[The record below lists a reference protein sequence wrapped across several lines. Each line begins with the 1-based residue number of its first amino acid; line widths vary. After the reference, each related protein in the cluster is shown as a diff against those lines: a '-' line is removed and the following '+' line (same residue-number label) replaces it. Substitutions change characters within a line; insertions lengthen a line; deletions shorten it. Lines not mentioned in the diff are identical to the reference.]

1 MSDVIPTVAGQSV
14 PIAAPAANLRTS
26 FHRVDARTF
35 AGYVVC
41 EADLNQRF
49 VVELLIDG
57 VPVDVTRA
65 AEYHQ
70 VLAGVGD
77 GCYGFSFALFD
88 NVLADNSVIET
99 RLANTGTPVGEPIHV
114 GRDDQVQS
122 PEQKKGDVTWLG
134 GLRFT
139 GWVERREIGTAYVN
153 ALVDGEL
160 VAQAHNWRWHHI
172 GKSREDARVAPA
184 FDLHLS
190 TRFADGR
197 VRRVR
202 FVDETGT
209 DLPGTPVTCVAFDE
223 GLGEAI
229 ARLGL
234 VETEQLRGELFDL
247 LVPSSYPLSDYR
259 RWAERFPRPP
269 ATPTENPRTVAVVL
283 IGDADPEPSAQ
294 SLELQTEHPWTA
306 AALPT
311 VQGSVDFDPAALREF
326 LEGDAAASE
335 IIVFALAG
343 MTFHPGAIATL
354 VAAFAQREQASLVYA
369 DLLLRGD
376 QDHNWLLAF
385 PAFDY
390 ERMLEQGYG
399 AYLFAARRSGVER
412 ALAAAATNPFRV
424 FNAIADGPEAAGF
437 VVHVP
442 GALGIL
448 PSLDPTSSASALAQ
462 AATEHLNARGIA
474 ARVRASTGETFP
486 AAWVSRQIER
496 PSVSIIIPTRNRL
509 ELLRRCL
516 QTIAPA
522 CSRGET
528 EIIVVDNDSS
538 EPGMLDFLAA
548 IDSRSTRVL
557 RVPGPFNFARLNN
570 IAVRSA
576 CGEFVCLL
584 NNDIEAINE
593 IWLDEMLSR
602 CAEPDVGA
610 VGALLAWPSGVVQ
623 HGGVVLGSSL
633 AASHAFKD
641 RLRDDP
647 GYTDLLRIAHEC
659 SAVTAACLLT
669 RRADYEQ
676 VDGFDEINFPINF
689 NDVDYCLK
697 LRVLGKRI
705 VFTPHAQLLHLE
717 SASRGQDRGTDRA
730 ARFERELRILRA
742 RWLHVLIEDP
752 FYSPLLSLDSVPF
765 AALAWPPRTFAPRVV
780 ERPAP
785 VQIPPG
791 M

>member
-1 MSDVIPTVAGQSV
+1 MSDVIPTLTEQDVPLTGQAV
-14 PIAAPAANLRTS
+14 TLRTS
-26 FHRVDARTF
+26 FRRVDARTF

-41 EADLNQRF
+41 ESELNQRH

-57 VPVDVTRA
+57 VPIDVTQA
-65 AEYHQ
+65 AEYDQ
-70 VLAGVGD
+70 ALAGVGD
-77 GCYGFSFALFD
+77 GCYGFSFALLE
-88 NVLADNSVIET
+88 NALSDNSIIEA
-99 RLANTGTPVGEPIHV
+99 RLANARTPVGQPIQIN
-114 GRDDQVQS
+114 RDDQVQS
-122 PEQKKGDVTWLG
+122 AEQRKGDVTWLG

-139 GWVERREIGTAYVN
+139 GWVERPEMSAAYVN

-184 FDLHLS
+184 FDLHLPR
-190 TRFADGR
+190 RFADGR

-209 DLPGTPVTCVAFDE
+209 DLPGSPVACVAFDQ

-234 VETEQLRGELFDL
+234 IETEQLRGELFDL

-259 RWAERFPRPP
+259 RWAQRFPHPP
-269 ATPTENPRTVAVVL
+269 VPTQKIPQTVAVVF

-294 SLELQTEHPWTA
+294 SLELQTEYPWTA
-306 AALPT
+306 VALPP
-311 VQGSVDFDPAALREF
+311 VRDSLDFDPAALREF
-326 LEGDAAASE
+326 LEGEAAACDVV
-335 IIVFALAG
+335 IFALAG
-343 MTFHPGAIATL
+343 MTFQPGAIATL
-354 VAAFAQREQASLVYA
+354 VAAFSQREQAALVYA
-369 DLLLRGD
+369 DLLLPGD
-376 QDHNWLLAF
+376 REHHWLLAF

-399 AYLFAARRSGVER
+399 AYLFAARRSGVDR
-412 ALAAAATNPFRV
+412 ALDAASTNPFRV
-424 FNAIADGPEAAGF
+424 FNAIANGPQAAGS

-442 GALGIL
+442 QALAVL
-448 PSLDPTSSASALAQ
+448 PVLDRTSAASALAQ
-462 AATEHLNARGIA
+462 ASAEHLTARGVAVQI
-474 ARVRASTGETFP
+474 RPSSGETFP
-486 AAWVSRQIER
+486 AVRVSRQVER
-496 PSVSIIIPTRNRL
+496 STVSLIIPTRNRL

-522 CSRGET
+522 CSRRGA

-538 EPGMLDFLAA
+538 EPAMLDFLAA
-548 IDSRSTRVL
+548 TDGRSARVL

-570 IAVRSA
+570 IAVQAAR
-576 CGEFVCLL
+576 GEFVCLL
-584 NNDIEAINE
+584 NNDIEANDDV
-593 IWLDEMLSR
+593 WLDEMLSR
-602 CAEPDVGA
+602 CSEPDVGA

-623 HGGVVLGSSL
+623 HGGVVLGSNL

-641 RLRDDP
+641 RVLDDP
-647 GYTDLLRIAHEC
+647 GYTDLLRVAHEC
-659 SAVTAACLLT
+659 SAVTAACMLT

-676 VDGFDEINFPINF
+676 VGGFDEINFPINF

-697 LRVLGKRI
+697 LRALGKRI
-705 VFTPHAQLLHLE
+705 VFTPHSALLHLE

-752 FYSPLLSLDSVPF
+752 FYSPLLSLDSIPF
-765 AALAWPPRTFAPRVV
+765 SALAWPPRSFAPRTV
-780 ERPAP
+780 ERPVP
-785 VQIPPG
+785 VLIPPG